1 METLPQHQAH
11 PSIAFNDSTL
21 NFNSMSTANAD
32 QDRNAGIRAV
42 HLKKKTYSYE
52 TYFYLGSISNKYRPP
67 NYASPVQ
74 GNRA

>member
-42 HLKKKTYSYE
+42 HLKKKKNI
-52 TYFYLGSISNKYRPP
+52 LLP
-67 NYASPVQ
+67 NIFLPRF
-74 GNRA
+74 NFK

>member
-1 METLPQHQAH
+1 
-11 PSIAFNDSTL
+11 
-21 NFNSMSTANAD
+21 MSTANAD

-42 HLKKKTYSYE
+42 HLKKKKTYSYQ